1 MEEPYKPPNEP
12 PIIEEFEPYIFID
25 AEKNTTI
32 SIGEPND
39 KEEDYFY
46 VSNWTMTLNDF
57 KIVNKE

>member
-12 PIIEEFEPYIFID
+12 PIIEDLESQIFID

-32 SIGEPND
+32 SIGEPTD

-46 VSNWTMTLNDF
+46 VSNWTMTLNDI

>member
-12 PIIEEFEPYIFID
+12 PIIEEFEPQIFID

-32 SIGEPND
+32 SIGEPTD

-46 VSNWTMTLNDF
+46 VSNWTMTLND
-57 KIVNKE
+57 IRIINKE